1 MKKIRTK
8 LVAVVMTMIM
18 MCMAVTG
25 CGQKL
30 APADQTV
37 NALLDLAIYSKADPM
52 MALLGFTSEEDV
64 FNAFFEDGTAAAEE
78 TEIIDELT
86 GQFSDMG
93 IEITEEEMQEF
104 SDGMNALIGKVTYTT
119 EIKSEDKDAV
129 VVTVKINGISESDL
143 EQVIMDAANVM
154 SESITSGL
162 TEDDLLAVA
171 DGDMS
176 VVTPYMQQYLKD
188 IISGI
193 STIEPVAE
201 PYEFDVT
208 CEKLSVEV
216 GDKEKVAWLPSDM
229 DDFEDE
235 VETAIYQ

>member
-1 MKKIRTK
+1 MKKTGMK

-18 MCMAVTG
+18 MCMAVIG

-37 NALLDLAIYSKADPM
+37 SALLDLAIYGKTDPM
-52 MALLGFTSEEDV
+52 MNLLGFTSEEDV
-64 FNAFFEDGTAAAEE
+64 YNAFFEDGKAAAED
-78 TEIIDELT
+78 TEIIEELT
-86 GQFSDMG
+86 SQFSDMG
-93 IEITEEEMQEF
+93 IEITEEEIQEF
-104 SDGMNALIGKVTYTT
+104 SDSMSALVDKVTYTT

-129 VVTVKINGISESDL
+129 VVTVKVNGLSESEL
-143 EQVIMDAANVM
+143 EQVMMDAATVM
-154 SESITSGL
+154 SENLTTGL

-171 DGDMS
+171 GGDMS

-229 DDFEDE
+229 NGFEDE
-235 VETAIYQ
+235 VEAAIYQ